1 MRSERLSII
10 VGVVGLIAL
19 IGIAC
24 TSDVSEATRVPTPEF
39 DPTPAG
45 EVAPVATQ
53 PAAAGAT
60 EVPAA
65 GALAGDAGNGEAVF
79 QSNGCSGC
87 HSTGD
92 NTIVGPGLK
101 GVGARAGDRVA
112 GLTADEYITA
122 SIKDPG
128 AFVVDGF
135 TNAMPNI
142 FGSMDDGDLQDLV
155 AYLKSLN

>member
-1 MRSERLSII
+1 VRSKRLSII

-24 TSDVSEATRVPTPEF
+24 TSDISDATRVPTPEF

-53 PAAAGAT
+53 PAAAEAT

-65 GALAGDAGNGEAVF
+65 SAPAGDAVNGEAVF

-101 GVGARAGDRVA
+101 GVGAKAGDRVA
-112 GLTADEYITA
+112 GLTADEYLTA

-128 AFVVDGF
+128 SFVVDDF
-135 TNAMPNI
+135 QNAMPPI
-142 FGSMDDGDLQDLV
+142 FGSMADSDILDLI